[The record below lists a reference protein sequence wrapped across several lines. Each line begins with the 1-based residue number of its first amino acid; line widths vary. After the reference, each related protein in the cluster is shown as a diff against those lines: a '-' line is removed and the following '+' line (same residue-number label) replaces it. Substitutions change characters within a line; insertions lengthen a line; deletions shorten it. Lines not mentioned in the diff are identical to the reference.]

1 MVGII
6 KPRCR
11 DAIRIT
17 AIEGR
22 TISWSRTTDLKGTIK
37 QRWKASNS
45 QLLTKYNK
53 THRDVVQRETW
64 TGASICLLWM
74 SYNKDSETANGDHSK
89 TEVIECYMQGPE
101 NIKWSVRVNETKIAG
116 VKSTTT
122 GNQLELVIHID
133 LKTETKE

>member
-1 MVGII
+1 MDRSVNLS
-6 KPRCR
+6 
-11 DAIRIT
+11 AL
-17 AIEGR
+17 E
-22 TISWSRTTDLKGTIK
+22 
-37 QRWKASNS
+37 
-45 QLLTKYNK
+45 
-53 THRDVVQRETW
+53 
-64 TGASICLLWM
+64 

-133 LKTETKE
+133 LKNRNKRRRKHQQ

>member
-1 MVGII
+1 MDRSVNLS
-6 KPRCR
+6 
-11 DAIRIT
+11 AL
-17 AIEGR
+17 E
-22 TISWSRTTDLKGTIK
+22 
-37 QRWKASNS
+37 
-45 QLLTKYNK
+45 
-53 THRDVVQRETW
+53 
-64 TGASICLLWM
+64 

-133 LKTETKE
+133 LKTETKEEETSAIR